1 MAHEIWFEIKIEE
14 TCESNI
20 QLDFI
25 HDGLI
30 LFNLDETKLLQFN
43 IMKYKKATKRCLCK
57 YYLTPKNKTL
67 IKSLIWF
74 TKLK

>member
-1 MAHEIWFEIKIEE
+1 MAHEIWFEIKIEK
-14 TCESNI
+14 TSDNNI

-30 LFNLDETKLLQFN
+30 LVNLDEVKLLQFN
-43 IMKYKKATKRCLCK
+43 IMKYIKACK
-57 YYLTPKNKTL
+57 YYLTPNNNTL
-67 IKSLIWF
+67 IKGLIWF